1 MTIFFFCFGISL
13 LCYGGLSISTR
24 TFLFLFHQTRGLSQ
38 SLKGEASHV
47 KKELKLFTNIGN
59 QVMQT
64 GIVSKTNTRHHV
76 GHVFPVT
83 ASTIAQQ
90 MLRVSNRYHC
100 RRTMKTE
107 EPS

>member
-1 MTIFFFCFGISL
+1 
-13 LCYGGLSISTR
+13 
-24 TFLFLFHQTRGLSQ
+24 
-38 SLKGEASHV
+38 
-47 KKELKLFTNIGN
+47 
-59 QVMQT
+59 MQT